1 MQRLSYLSFIAGLT
15 LIFLSSVIPHAD
27 AHPLTFTATTLT
39 LKTDNTFEVDLQY
52 DLDALALGVSITTD
66 DAELVQTLEAL
77 PTIEFNTTLERLRRL
92 FERRVRVRFDGTP
105 IPFTVD
111 FPDYG
116 TTQTTTAEIP
126 TVLGLTARLVGNIP
140 ENPETVEFFASRAF
154 ASVHLTIVDEIRNR
168 EVSMVLEQGA
178 RSTPF
183 EFSGQYEE
191 PGGNSVA
198 QQYFWLGVQHIV
210 PNGFDHILFV
220 VGLFLLSLKI
230 RPLVTQVTAFTLA
243 HALTLT
249 AAVLGF
255 VTLSPQL
262 VEPLIAASVAYIAIE
277 NIVTDKLT
285 PWRPFVVF
293 GFGLLHGLGFA
304 NSLSALGLP
313 DQERLFVLVM
323 FNAGIEIGQLAV
335 IAVAAATFGWC
346 RNKSWYRPWIVIP
359 ASAVIATTGIIWA
372 IQRASGL

>member
-1 MQRLSYLSFIAGLT
+1 MQRLSCLSFIAGLT
-15 LIFLSSVIPHAD
+15 LIFLSSVVPHAD

-39 LKTDNTFEVDLQY
+39 LKTNSTFEVDLQY
-52 DLDALALGVSITTD
+52 DLDALALGGSITTD
-66 DAELVQTLEAL
+66 DTELVQTLEEL
-77 PTIEFNTTLERLRRL
+77 STTEFSTTLERLRRL

-105 IPFTVD
+105 IPFSVD

-116 TTQTTTAEIP
+116 TTQTTNAEIP

-140 ENPETVEFFASRAF
+140 ANAETVEFFASRAF

-168 EVSMVLEQGA
+168 EARMVLEQGA

-183 EFSGQYEE
+183 EFFDQYEE
-191 PGGNSVA
+191 SGRTSVA

-220 VGLFLLSLKI
+220 VGLFLLSLEI

-262 VEPLIAASVAYIAIE
+262 VEPLIAMSVAYIAIE
-277 NIVTDKLT
+277 NIVTAKLT

-304 NSLSALGLP
+304 NSLSVLGLP
-313 DQERLFVLVM
+313 DQERLLALVM
-323 FNAGIEIGQLAV
+323 FNAGIEVGQLAV
-335 IAVAAATFGWC
+335 IAAAASSLGWC
-346 RNKSWYRPWIVIP
+346 RNKPWYRPWIVIP
-359 ASAVIATTGIIWA
+359 ASAVIATVGIIWA
-372 IQRASGL
+372 IERASDL

>member
-1 MQRLSYLSFIAGLT
+1 VQRLSCLSFIAGLT
-15 LIFLSSVIPHAD
+15 FIFFLSVVPHAD

-39 LKTDNTFEVDLQY
+39 LKTNNTFEVDLQY

-66 DAELVQTLEAL
+66 DTELVQTLEAL
-77 PTIEFNTTLERLRRL
+77 PIIEFDTTLERLRRL

-140 ENPETVEFFASRAF
+140 ENSQTVEFFASRAF

-168 EVSMVLEQGA
+168 EARMVLEQGA

-183 EFSGQYEE
+183 EFSDQYEE
-191 PGGNSVA
+191 SGNTSVA

-220 VGLFLLSLKI
+220 VGLFLLSLEI

-255 VTLSPQL
+255 VTLAPQF
-262 VEPLIAASVAYIAIE
+262 VEPLIAMSVAYIAIE
-277 NIVTDKLT
+277 NIVTAKLT

-304 NSLSALGLP
+304 NSLSVLGLP
-313 DQERLFVLVM
+313 DQERLLALVM
-323 FNAGIEIGQLAV
+323 FNVGIEVGQLAV
-335 IAVAAATFGWC
+335 IAAAASSLGWC

-359 ASAVIATTGIIWA
+359 ASAIIATTGIIWA
-372 IQRASGL
+372 IERASDL

>member
-1 MQRLSYLSFIAGLT
+1 MQRLSCLSFIAGLT
-15 LIFLSSVIPHAD
+15 LIFLSSVVPHAD

-39 LKTDNTFEVDLQY
+39 LKTNSTFEVDLQY

-66 DAELVQTLEAL
+66 DTELVQTLEEL
-77 PTIEFNTTLERLRRL
+77 STTEFSTTLERLRRL

-105 IPFTVD
+105 IPFSVD

-116 TTQTTTAEIP
+116 TTQTTNAEIP

-140 ENPETVEFFASRAF
+140 ANAETVEFFASRAF

-168 EVSMVLEQGA
+168 EARMVLEQGA

-183 EFSGQYEE
+183 EFFDQYEE
-191 PGGNSVA
+191 SGRTSVA

-220 VGLFLLSLKI
+220 VGLFLLSLEI

-262 VEPLIAASVAYIAIE
+262 VEPLIAMSVAYIAIE
-277 NIVTDKLT
+277 NIVTAKLT

-304 NSLSALGLP
+304 NSLSVLGLP
-313 DQERLFVLVM
+313 DQERLLALVM
-323 FNAGIEIGQLAV
+323 FNAGIEVGQLAV
-335 IAVAAATFGWC
+335 IAAAASSLGWC
-346 RNKSWYRPWIVIP
+346 RNKPWYRPWIVIP
-359 ASAVIATTGIIWA
+359 ASAVIATVGIIWA
-372 IQRASGL
+372 IERASDL

>member
-1 MQRLSYLSFIAGLT
+1 MPI
-15 LIFLSSVIPHAD
+15 
-27 AHPLTFTATTLT
+27 
-39 LKTDNTFEVDLQY
+39 
-52 DLDALALGVSITTD
+52 
-66 DAELVQTLEAL
+66 
-77 PTIEFNTTLERLRRL
+77 IEFDTTLERLRRL

-140 ENPETVEFFASRAF
+140 ENSQTVEFFASRAF

-168 EVSMVLEQGA
+168 EVRMVLEQGA

-191 PGGNSVA
+191 PGRNSVA

-230 RPLVTQVTAFTLA
+230 RPLVMQVTAFTLA

-335 IAVAAATFGWC
+335 IAAAAATFGWY

>member
-1 MQRLSYLSFIAGLT
+1 MLRLSCLSFIAGLT
-15 LIFLSSVIPHAD
+15 LIFLSSVVPHAD

-39 LKTDNTFEVDLQY
+39 LKTNSTFEVDLQY

-66 DAELVQTLEAL
+66 DTELVQTLEEL
-77 PTIEFNTTLERLRRL
+77 STTEFSTTLERLRRL

-105 IPFTVD
+105 IPFSVD

-116 TTQTTTAEIP
+116 TTQTTNAEIP

-140 ENPETVEFFASRAF
+140 ANAETVEFFASRAF

-168 EVSMVLEQGA
+168 EARMVLEQGA

-183 EFSGQYEE
+183 EFSDQYEE
-191 PGGNSVA
+191 SGRTSVA

-220 VGLFLLSLKI
+220 VGLFLLSLEI

-262 VEPLIAASVAYIAIE
+262 VEPLIAMSVAYIAIE
-277 NIVTDKLT
+277 NIVTAKLT

-304 NSLSALGLP
+304 NSLSVLGLP
-313 DQERLFVLVM
+313 DQERLLALVM
-323 FNAGIEIGQLAV
+323 FNAGIEVGQLAV
-335 IAVAAATFGWC
+335 IAAAASSLGWC
-346 RNKSWYRPWIVIP
+346 RNKPWYRPWIVIP

-372 IQRASGL
+372 IERASDL

>member
-1 MQRLSYLSFIAGLT
+1 
-15 LIFLSSVIPHAD
+15 
-27 AHPLTFTATTLT
+27 
-39 LKTDNTFEVDLQY
+39 
-52 DLDALALGVSITTD
+52 
-66 DAELVQTLEAL
+66 
-77 PTIEFNTTLERLRRL
+77 
-92 FERRVRVRFDGTP
+92 
-105 IPFTVD
+105 
-111 FPDYG
+111 
-116 TTQTTTAEIP
+116 P

-140 ENPETVEFFASRAF
+140 ENAETVEFFASRAF

-168 EVSMVLEQGA
+168 EARMVLEQGA

-183 EFSGQYEE
+183 EFSDQYEE
-191 PGGNSVA
+191 SGRTSVA

-220 VGLFLLSLKI
+220 VGLFLLSLEI

-262 VEPLIAASVAYIAIE
+262 VEPLIAMSVAYIAIE
-277 NIVTDKLT
+277 NIVTAKLT

-304 NSLSALGLP
+304 NSLSVLGLP
-313 DQERLFVLVM
+313 DQERLLALVM
-323 FNAGIEIGQLAV
+323 FNAGIEVGQLAV
-335 IAVAAATFGWC
+335 IAAAASSLGWC
-346 RNKSWYRPWIVIP
+346 RNKPWYRPWIVIP

-372 IQRASGL
+372 IERASDL

>member
-1 MQRLSYLSFIAGLT
+1 MRRLSCLSFIAGLT

-140 ENPETVEFFASRAF
+140 ENSQTVEFFASRAF

-183 EFSGQYEE
+183 EFPDQYEE
-191 PGGNSVA
+191 SGSTSAA

-220 VGLFLLSLKI
+220 VGLFLLSLEI
-230 RPLVTQVTAFTLA
+230 RPLVTQITAFTLA

-255 VTLSPQL
+255 VTLAPQF
-262 VEPLIAASVAYIAIE
+262 VEPLIAMSVAYIAIE
-277 NIVTDKLT
+277 NIVTAKLT

-304 NSLSALGLP
+304 NSLSVLGLP
-313 DQERLFVLVM
+313 DQERLLALVM
-323 FNAGIEIGQLAV
+323 FNAGIEVGQLAV
-335 IAVAAATFGWC
+335 IAAAASSLGWC

-359 ASAVIATTGIIWA
+359 ASAIIATTGIIWA
-372 IQRASGL
+372 IERASGL

>member
-1 MQRLSYLSFIAGLT
+1 MQRLSCLSFIAGLT

-105 IPFTVD
+105 IPFSVD
-111 FPDYG
+111 FPDYR

-140 ENPETVEFFASRAF
+140 ENTETVEFFASRAF
-154 ASVHLTIVDEIRNR
+154 ASVHLTIVGEIRNR
-168 EVSMVLEQGA
+168 EVRMVLEQGA

-183 EFSGQYEE
+183 EFFDQYEE
-191 PGGNSVA
+191 SGRTSVA

-210 PNGFDHILFV
+210 PNGFDHVLFV
-220 VGLFLLSLKI
+220 VGLFLLSLEI

-249 AAVLGF
+249 AAVFGF
-255 VTLSPQL
+255 VTLSPHL
-262 VEPLIAASVAYIAIE
+262 VEPLIAMSVAYIAIE
-277 NIVTDKLT
+277 NIVTAKLT
-285 PWRPFVVF
+285 PWRPVVVF

-304 NSLSALGLP
+304 NSLSVLGLP
-313 DQERLFVLVM
+313 DQERLLALVM
-323 FNAGIEIGQLAV
+323 FNAGIEVGQLAV
-335 IAVAAATFGWC
+335 IAAAASSLGWC

-372 IQRASGL
+372 IERASAL

>member
-1 MQRLSYLSFIAGLT
+1 MLRLSCLSFIAGLT
-15 LIFLSSVIPHAD
+15 LIFLSSVVPHAD

-39 LKTDNTFEVDLQY
+39 LKTNSTFEVDLQY

-66 DAELVQTLEAL
+66 DTELVQTLEEL
-77 PTIEFNTTLERLRRL
+77 STTEFSTTLERLRRL

-105 IPFTVD
+105 IPFSVD

-116 TTQTTTAEIP
+116 TTQTTNAEIP

-140 ENPETVEFFASRAF
+140 ENAETVEFFASRAF

-168 EVSMVLEQGA
+168 EARMVLEQGA

-183 EFSGQYEE
+183 EFFDQYEE
-191 PGGNSVA
+191 SGRTSVA

-220 VGLFLLSLKI
+220 VGLFLLSLEI

-262 VEPLIAASVAYIAIE
+262 VEPLIAMSVAYIAIE
-277 NIVTDKLT
+277 NIMTAKLT

-304 NSLSALGLP
+304 NSLSVLGLP
-313 DQERLFVLVM
+313 DQERLLALVM
-323 FNAGIEIGQLAV
+323 FNAGIEVGQLAV
-335 IAVAAATFGWC
+335 IAAAASSLGWC
-346 RNKSWYRPWIVIP
+346 RNKPWYRPWIVIP

-372 IQRASGL
+372 IERASDL